1 MKNAKPIRFFNVR
14 SNILKSTHLANYKS
28 ILRGEFVMKKVGL
41 CILLSVFIVMLAA
54 CGGAGANE
62 VSSGTSDEP
71 IVLTMGTKMPE
82 NNVESEGVKEFMK
95 LVEEKTDGRLKV
107 DVYFH
112 EQLGTESEQIENVIS
127 GAQDIYF
134 ETMTYYLPYVKDFNI
149 HSLPFLFKDNE
160 EYQEFLQSDI
170 QKKMEDE
177 LIDKVGLR
185 FINTKKNFIRGPY
198 RVLVS
203 TKPVEKLEDIK
214 GLNLRL
220 AESETAIKA
229 WSALGAN
236 TTIIPW
242 SETYL
247 ALKQGVVDAATSPI
261 STVTSMN
268 FHEVTK
274 HVTVTYEYPQS
285 LVMAMNE
292 SKFQSLP
299 EDLQTALVEAANEA
313 GEIGTKYINEETEGV
328 LAELKEADV
337 QVYEVDLSP
346 WQEKMEEVYQDLV
359 QSGFLNEEVLNDIQ
373 EWKAQQ

>member
-1 MKNAKPIRFFNVR
+1 
-14 SNILKSTHLANYKS
+14 
-28 ILRGEFVMKKVGL
+28 MKKVGL
-41 CILLSVFIVMLAA
+41 SIILSIFMVALAA
-54 CGGAGANE
+54 C
-62 VSSGTSDEP
+62 SGTQTSSSNSDKP

-82 NNVESEGVKEFMK
+82 NNVESKGVTEFAR
-95 LVEEKTDGRLKV
+95 LVEEKTAGKLKI
-107 DVYFH
+107 DVFFH

-160 EYQEFLQSDI
+160 EYLKFLQSDI
-170 QKKMEDE
+170 QKKMEDD
-177 LIDKVGLR
+177 LINKVGIR
-185 FINTKKNFIRGPY
+185 FINSEKNFIRGPY

-203 TKPVEKLEDIK
+203 TKPVQKLEDLK

-236 TTIIPW
+236 TTVIPW

-247 ALKQGVVDAATSPI
+247 ALKQGVVNAATSPI

-268 FHEVTK
+268 FHEVAK

-292 SKFQSLP
+292 DKFQSLP
-299 EDLQTALVEAANEA
+299 KELQKSLVEAANEA
-313 GEIGTKYINEETEGV
+313 GEIGSKYINEETESV
-328 LAELKEADV
+328 INKLEEAKV

-346 WQEKMEEVYQDLV
+346 WQEKMDDVYKDLIKN
-359 QSGFLNEEVLNDIQ
+359 GFLNEELLNEIKD
-373 EWKAQQ
+373 WKAQQ

>member
-1 MKNAKPIRFFNVR
+1 
-14 SNILKSTHLANYKS
+14 
-28 ILRGEFVMKKVGL
+28 MKKVGL
-41 CILLSVFIVMLAA
+41 CILLSVFIVILAA
-54 CGGAGANE
+54 CGGSETNE
-62 VSSGTSDEP
+62 ASSGTSDEP

-82 NNVESEGVKEFMK
+82 NNVESEGVKEFMR

-149 HSLPFLFKDNE
+149 HSLPFLFKDND
-160 EYQEFLQSDI
+160 EYHEFLQSDI

-185 FINTKKNFIRGPY
+185 FINSEKNFIRGPY

-313 GEIGTKYINEETEGV
+313 GEIGTKYIDEETEGV
-328 LAELKEADV
+328 LAELKEAGV

>member
-1 MKNAKPIRFFNVR
+1 
-14 SNILKSTHLANYKS
+14 
-28 ILRGEFVMKKVGL
+28 MKKFVTG
-41 CILLSVFIVMLAA
+41 ILLILIFSFLAA
-54 CGGAGANE
+54 CGENE
-62 VSSGTSDEP
+62 SKETSAENNNEP

-82 NNVESEGVKEFMK
+82 NNVESEGVKEFAN
-95 LVEEKTDGRLKV
+95 LVEDKTDGKLKI
-107 DVYFH
+107 DVFYH
-112 EQLGTESEQIENVIS
+112 EQLGNESEQIENVIS

-160 EYQEFLQSDI
+160 EYIQFLQSDI
-170 QKKMEDE
+170 QKKMEKE
-177 LIDKVGLR
+177 LTEKAGIR

-203 TKPVEKLEDIK
+203 TKPVKTLDDLR

-236 TTIIPW
+236 TTVIPW

-247 ALKQGVVDAATSPI
+247 ALSQGVVEAATSPI
-261 STVTSMN
+261 STVSSMN

-285 LVMAMNE
+285 LVFAMNDA
-292 SKFQSLP
+292 KFQSLS
-299 EDLQTALVEAANEA
+299 ENLQKALVEAANEA
-313 GEIGTKYINEETEGV
+313 GEIGTKLIEDEAKVEIGK
-328 LAELKEADV
+328 LAEADV
-337 QVYEVDLSP
+337 EVYEVDLSP
-346 WQEKMEEVYQDLV
+346 WQERMDNVYKELIET
-359 QSGFLNEEVLNDIQ
+359 GFLNGELLDEIT
-373 EWKAQQ
+373 EWKKQQ